1 MDKVFVVQ
9 GVANRT
15 NSAEDAIDR
24 AIRETSQLVIDI
36 VQARETL
43 GVSAKVVDASISKAA
58 QSLAALSES
67 RRVLVEAHDELAEAQ
82 LRIGVRTKM
91 VGSHDEITAKLNPE
105 IRRAV

>member
-9 GVANRT
+9 GVASRT

-24 AIRETSQLVIDI
+24 AIKETSQLVIDI

-43 GVSAKVVDASISKAA
+43 GATAKVADASISKAS
-58 QSLAALSES
+58 QSLAALSEA
-67 RRVLVEAHDELAEAQ
+67 RRILVEAHDELAEAQ

-91 VGSHDEITAKLNPE
+91 AGSHDEITAKAVPE
-105 IRRAV
+105 LRRAV